1 MGHRVWLIEATVGFE
16 RNNSAM
22 KRCVKATS
30 KVKIFFLKKKI
41 LQDNF
46 RQKIL
51 ILGFELK
58 DTL

>member
-41 LQDNF
+41 LQDEF
-46 RQKIL
+46 RQKFL

-58 DTL
+58 ETL

>member
-30 KVKIFFLKKKI
+30 KVKIYFLKKKI
-41 LQDNF
+41 LQDEF
-46 RQKIL
+46 RQKFL

-58 DTL
+58 ESL

>member
-22 KRCVKATS
+22 KRCVRVHQKLKS
-30 KVKIFFLKKKI
+30 SFRKKK

-46 RQKIL
+46 RQNIL
-51 ILGFELK
+51 ILEFELK
-58 DTL
+58 ETL

>member
-30 KVKIFFLKKKI
+30 KVKIFFLKKKYFE
-41 LQDNF
+41 DNF
-46 RQKIL
+46 RQKFL

-58 DTL
+58 ETL